1 MNSGM
6 NKSDETAFTLVELLV
21 VIAVISI
28 LGALLLPALSR
39 AKKEAKTIAC
49 MSNQRQITISYRLA
63 LDDETGGQL
72 GTTTVS
78 ELFDLTVGDP
88 KQGWLCPSTSL
99 QNRNKHAWFFDMYER
114 KLGDGCVDVP
124 YRLDPQ
130 WDTPSRFGSYALN
143 GWLLQNVLGWLGP
156 TEAGYSLGT
165 GLRGNYFTESEIEK
179 PSMTPVLADGVR
191 WAMVPGPPH
200 YGGKGPP
207 FHPSG
212 MNEHLIA
219 EGVDVACVA
228 RHGRHPNPVPNDW
241 PAAKQ
246 LPGAVNVSF
255 FDGHTELVPLHQLWQ
270 LQWHKYWVPAKQPG
284 LP

>member
-88 KQGWLCPSTSL
+88 KQGWLCP
-99 QNRNKHAWFFDMYER
+99 R
-114 KLGDGCVDVP
+114 P
-124 YRLDPQ
+124 YRTEISML
-130 WDTPSRFGSYALN
+130 GSLIC
-143 GWLLQNVLGWLGP
+143 
-156 TEAGYSLGT
+156 TRESLGT
-165 GLRGNYFTESEIEK
+165 DAWTFHIGWTLNGIPHPDS
-179 PSMTPVLADGVR
+179 A
-191 WAMVPGPPH
+191 AMH
-200 YGGKGPP
+200 
-207 FHPSG
+207 
-212 MNEHLIA
+212 
-219 EGVDVACVA
+219 
-228 RHGRHPNPVPNDW
+228 
-241 PAAKQ
+241 
-246 LPGAVNVSF
+246 
-255 FDGHTELVPLHQLWQ
+255 
-270 LQWHKYWVPAKQPG
+270 
-284 LP
+284 